1 MKGITMKFTGS
12 TPSVNAKTIL
22 AYPDVKR
29 M

>member
-1 MKGITMKFTGS
+1 MTGIILKFTGS
-12 TPSVNAKTIL
+12 TPPVNAKTIL